1 MLTDA
6 FAGLQKLVLP
16 DRWQAAAIRA
26 LEAGR
31 DVVID
36 APTGAGKTYVFER
49 WAEQTNFARRALFTV
64 PTRALAN
71 DKYAEWRARG
81 WRVGIIT
88 GDITI
93 DPAAPLV
100 VATLEAVQSQ
110 IASPAA
116 PAATPATPDTHCHV
130 LRDNHRGPTA
140 DPPPSKCHVLR
151 DVPRVRSVDLAPFQL
166 LVVDE
171 YHWLADSARGNHY
184 EGALLAAPPAL
195 QLLLLSG
202 AVANPADVAA
212 WLRRLGRTV
221 EVVAHHERPVPLEEV
236 EVDDL
241 IAGLPRTIE
250 GFWSRRIAGALR
262 EGLGPVLI
270 FAPHRHDAE
279 RLARQFAREVPLAEP
294 LHLTPEQEQLAG
306 PALTK
311 LLRNRVAFHHS
322 GLAYAQRA
330 GLIEPLAKAGQLRAV
345 FATLGLSAGI
355 NFSLRSV
362 LITASHFNLGP
373 IEHEIPPHDLLQMV
387 GRAGR
392 RGLDEFGYVLVSS
405 STPRLRRAAP
415 LRLKRA
421 APLPWAFFL
430 RQLHPGAPTA
440 ALAAAG
446 AHRFFTDTPVVFG
459 AEKTSALPADVV
471 LPCHHRTD
479 TGRARLVRRERDP
492 FPACLT
498 CAHRPECLALS
509 VQPTPLWHW
518 QRAGVLDRELQLTAR
533 GAIVACYLGPE
544 GLALAAALEDRRYPL
559 DALLFDCANL
569 FAADRF
575 AGTNPRRLGRLA
587 AVCERTYRR
596 ATIEGYL
603 HEGLPPGYGFGAS
616 EVVAAIVTT
625 HESARRVVEA
635 QESAGRGDV
644 DRLLTEWRS
653 LLRQTARSA
662 PITLPADITTRT
674 DRRAQAELFL
684 AERWDTFR
692 ALCRTQLATAKA
704 DSLPALPP
712 LTPEQSRPVNHR
724 FTRAGSSVSA
734 RLPA

>member
-6 FAGLQKLVLP
+6 FAGLQKLILP

-71 DKYAEWRARG
+71 DKFAEWRARG

-88 GDITI
+88 GDVTI
-93 DPAAPLV
+93 DPGAPLI
-100 VATLEAVQSQ
+100 VATLEAVQTQ
-110 IASPAA
+110 I
-116 PAATPATPDTHCHV
+116 
-130 LRDNHRGPTA
+130 TA
-140 DPPPSKCHVLR
+140 R
-151 DVPRVRSVDLAPFQL
+151 RTTELAPFQL

-171 YHWLADSARGNHY
+171 YHWLADLSRGNHY
-184 EGALLAAPPAL
+184 EGALLSAPLSL

-202 AVANPADVAA
+202 AVANPLDVAT
-212 WLRRLGRTV
+212 WLRRLGRHV
-221 EVVAHHERPVPLEEV
+221 EVVSHTERPVPLEEV

-241 IAGLPRTIE
+241 IAGLPQAIE

-279 RLARQFAREVPLAEP
+279 RLARQFSRELPLADP
-294 LHLTPEQEQLAG
+294 LRLTPEQEQLAG

-311 LLRNRVAFHHS
+311 LLRNRVAYHHS

-345 FATLGLSAGI
+345 VATLGLSAGI

-362 LITASHFNLGP
+362 LITESHFNLGP

-392 RGLDEFGYVLVSS
+392 RGLDEFGFVLVSS

-421 APLPWAFFL
+421 TPLPWAFFL
-430 RQLHPGAPTA
+430 RQLLPGQS
-440 ALAAAG
+440 AAG
-446 AHRFFTDTPVVFG
+446 VAATSADRFFTDTPVIFG
-459 AEKTSALPADVV
+459 AEKTSLLPPDALP
-471 LPCHHRTD
+471 CYHRTD

-492 FPACLT
+492 FLACLT
-498 CAHRPECLALS
+498 CTYRAECLS
-509 VQPTPLWHW
+509 FSPQPTPLWQW
-518 QRAGVLDRELQLTAR
+518 QRAGILDRELHLTAR

-569 FAADRF
+569 FSADRF
-575 AGTNPRRLGRLA
+575 TGTNPRRLGRLA
-587 AVCERTYRR
+587 AICERTYRR

-603 HEGLPPGYGFGAS
+603 HEGLPPSYGFGAS
-616 EVVAAIVTT
+616 EVVSAIVTT
-625 HESARRVVEA
+625 HESARNVVDA
-635 QESAGRGDV
+635 QEFAGRGDV

-653 LLRQTARSA
+653 LLRQTARSE
-662 PITLPADITTRT
+662 PITLPADIATRH
-674 DRRAQAELFL
+674 DRRAEAELFL
-684 AERWDTFR
+684 SERWDTFR

-704 DSLPALPP
+704 DTLPALPP
-712 LTPEQSRPVNHR
+712 LTPDQRRAINHR

-734 RLPA
+734 RLPV

>member
-1 MLTDA
+1 VLTDA

-16 DRWQAAAIRA
+16 DRWQALAIRA

-88 GDITI
+88 GDVTI
-93 DPAAPLV
+93 DPEAPLI
-100 VATLEAVQSQ
+100 VATLEAVQNQ
-110 IASPAA
+110 ISPAA
-116 PAATPATPDTHCHV
+116 H
-130 LRDNHRGPTA
+130 
-140 DPPPSKCHVLR
+140 PSL
-151 DVPRVRSVDLAPFQL
+151 PRDLAPFQL

-171 YHWLADSARGNHY
+171 YHWLADVSRGNHY
-184 EGALLAAPPAL
+184 EGALLSAPLSL

-202 AVANPADVAA
+202 AVANPLDVAA

-221 EVVAHHERPVPLEEV
+221 EVVAHAERPVPLEEV

-262 EGLGPVLI
+262 EGLGPVLV

-279 RLARQFAREVPLAEP
+279 RLARQFSRELPLADP
-294 LHLTPEQEQLAG
+294 LRLTPEQEQLAG

-311 LLRNRVAFHHS
+311 LLRNRVAYHHS

-330 GLIEPLAKAGQLRAV
+330 GLIEPLAKTGQLRAV
-345 FATLGLSAGI
+345 VATLGLSAGI

-373 IEHEIPPHDLLQMV
+373 VEHEIPPHDLLQMV

-392 RGLDEFGYVLVSS
+392 RGLDEFGFVLVSS

-421 APLPWAFFL
+421 VPLPWAFFL
-430 RQLHPGAPTA
+430 RQLRPGVSTA
-440 ALAAAG
+440 GLAAAS

-459 AEKTSALPADVV
+459 AEKTSALPPDVV

-492 FPACLT
+492 FLACLT
-498 CAHRPECLALS
+498 CTYRAECLS
-509 VQPTPLWHW
+509 FSPQPTPLWQW
-518 QRAGVLDRELQLTAR
+518 QRAGVLDRELRLTAR

-544 GLALAAALEDRRYPL
+544 GLALAAALEDRRYSL
-559 DALLFDCANL
+559 DNLLFDCANL
-569 FAADRF
+569 FSADRF
-575 AGTNPRRLGRLA
+575 TGTNPRRLGRLA
-587 AVCERTYRR
+587 AICERTYRR

-616 EVVAAIVTT
+616 EVVSAIVTT
-625 HESARRVVEA
+625 HESTRNVVDA
-635 QESAGRGDV
+635 QEFAGRGDV

-653 LLRQTARSA
+653 LLRQTARSE
-662 PITLPADITTRT
+662 PITLPADIATRR
-674 DRRAQAELFL
+674 DRRAEAELFL

-704 DSLPALPP
+704 DTLPNLPP
-712 LTPEQSRPVNHR
+712 LTPDQRRAINHR